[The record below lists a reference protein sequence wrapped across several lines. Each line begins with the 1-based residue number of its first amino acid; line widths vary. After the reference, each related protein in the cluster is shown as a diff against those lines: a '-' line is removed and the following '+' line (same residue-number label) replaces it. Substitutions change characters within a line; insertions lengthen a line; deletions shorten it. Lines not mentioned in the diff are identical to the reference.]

1 MRKAIGKVFQEKPT
15 PEDAVFVN
23 DLSLASP
30 LHYGTRAAYE
40 AALTGKRKAEG
51 GVLPDDNVRI
61 YVPMDL
67 NADFLLWRLHSL
79 YESLGFPD
87 EGNESAYQEAVGQ
100 LISLLQ
106 VYDAAQAEKEQA
118 RGHSRKGKR
127 LASEMI
133 RCMEEHEGTAE
144 HFPYEEMGMLGAEYG
159 YNAET
164 EAAMEEARA
173 ISEGSISAK
182 RYHSVE
188 EFLADEE
195 I

>member
-1 MRKAIGKVFQEKPT
+1 MLAIDGEERGEMNIFHGKPM

-30 LHYGTRAAYE
+30 LPYGTRAAYE
-40 AALTGKRKAEG
+40 AALSGKRKAEG

-67 NADFLLWRLHSL
+67 NADFLLWRLRFL

-87 EGNESAYQEAVGQ
+87 EGNESAYQEAVGR
-100 LISLLQ
+100 LISLLLI
-106 VYDAAQAEKEQA
+106 YDAAQAEKERA
-118 RGHSRKGKR
+118 RGHSEKGKR
-127 LASEMI
+127 LASLMI

-144 HFPYEEMGMLGAEYG
+144 HFPYEEMEMLGGEFG

-164 EAAMEEARA
+164 EAAMEEARDGA
-173 ISEGSISAK
+173 NVRRVLITD
-182 RYHSVE
+182 H
-188 EFLADEE
+188 
-195 I
+195 